1 MSDTTRYRQALLNK
15 RRELLQRVTAIADDS
30 QLPASADSEEQA
42 VELEN
47 EEVLTALDEEAR
59 QTLALID
66 QALQRIEGDEYG
78 LCLAC
83 GKPIAEA
90 RLEAVPYA
98 ELCIDCAEKQES
110 A

>member
-1 MSDTTRYRQALLNK
+1 MSDTAHYRQALLNK
-15 RRELLQRVTAIADDS
+15 RRELIDRVAAIADDS

-59 QTLALID
+59 QILTLID
-66 QALQRIEGDEYG
+66 QALQRLEHDEYG

-83 GKPIAEA
+83 GKPIAVA
-90 RLEAVPYA
+90 RLEVLPYA
-98 ELCIDCAEKQES
+98 ELCIDCAEQQES